1 MMKKM
6 VKNYDAK
13 EYRLKMG
20 NVQELLKYIL
30 FLESC
35 EFEGSILTGSE
46 MLDAKDL
53 LAVCGKFMRGG
64 VRLRISRGN
73 REEIESYLQ
82 KNGLMDKQK

>member
-1 MMKKM
+1 
-6 VKNYDAK
+6 
-13 EYRLKMG
+13 
-20 NVQELLKYIL
+20 
-30 FLESC
+30 
-35 EFEGSILTGSE
+35 

-73 REEIESYLQ
+73 REEIEAYLQ